1 MVLVLYDVYLLLYE
15 LLISYDIGEG
25 LGRWDFVV

>member
-1 MVLVLYDVYLLLYE
+1 MALVLYDVHSLLYE
-15 LLISYDIGEG
+15 SLTSHDTGEG